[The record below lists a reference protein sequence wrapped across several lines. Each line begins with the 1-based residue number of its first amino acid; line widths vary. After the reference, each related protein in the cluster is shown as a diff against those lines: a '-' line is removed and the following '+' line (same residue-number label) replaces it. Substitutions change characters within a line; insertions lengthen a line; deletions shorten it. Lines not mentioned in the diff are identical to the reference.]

1 MKQSELKQLA
11 ELAMKKHKAVVSN
24 WREGRIK
31 KVWQDEDGNLCVEYN
46 SGHWWHYRNL
56 DKPVPEWWQ
65 EVIELAELAFFIAG
79 IGAGIAGYRILIEIS
94 LGRPIRTT
102 CDYCK
107 YNHFKK

>member
-1 MKQSELKQLA
+1 MNKTELKQLA

-65 EVIELAELAFFIAG
+65 EGELDDICKEKDG
-79 IGAGIAGYRILIEIS
+79 IKGQTI
-94 LGRPIRTT
+94 
-102 CDYCK
+102 
-107 YNHFKK
+107 